1 MTLTTSQPRPA
12 VRRLAFSR
20 LISLVGTHAAFIALI
35 FAVYEKTNSTTWVSL
50 AMVATFA
57 GAGISLPFGGALGD
71 RFDRRRVLIVSDVLG
86 ALAFGVLAFVHSPG
100 WMIALIFLAEVVAS
114 PTFPAIEAAVPNLAG
129 EELLAWAN
137 GMIGFGRNMGQM
149 VGPVVGGAVV
159 ALAGPGAVFWLN
171 AGSFALS
178 AILVWTVH
186 GRFSEERT
194 EATAAEHGGLKAG
207 FVYVAHDRILRA
219 VSLAWM
225 VLLLGVS
232 TVIVAEL
239 PLAQEFGLGSTGYG
253 LLATSWGVG
262 AVIGSLLATRMRERQ
277 ERAGLFLG
285 TVGPAVGFGLVSVLP
300 WFGAILGSVS
310 VAGGTDAVSSVAFQN
325 IAQRRTP
332 DAVRSRVMG
341 AVDALVTGALALSFV
356 AAGPFVGAVGPR
368 GAYLAAGITS
378 LLGGAILFPV
388 LFGRRA
394 EAPAP
399 TLGDEAA
406 AQDVA
411 TDVAPA

>member
-1 MTLTTSQPRPA
+1 MTLITSEPRPA

-35 FAVYEKTNSTTWVSL
+35 YAVYRETNSTTWVSV

-86 ALAFGVLAFVHSPG
+86 AVTFGVLAFVHAPAL
-100 WMIALIFLAEVVAS
+100 MIALIFLAEVVAS
-114 PTFPAIEAAVPNLAG
+114 PTFPAVEAAVPNLAG

-149 VGPVVGGAVV
+149 LGPVVGGAVV
-159 ALAGPGAVFWLN
+159 ALAGPGLVYWLN

-178 AILVWTVH
+178 AVLVWTVR
-186 GRFSEERT
+186 GRFSEDRQPA
-194 EATAAEHGGLKAG
+194 ATEHGGLRAG

-219 VSLAWM
+219 VTLAWM

-239 PLAQEFGLGSTGYG
+239 PLAQAFGLGATGYG

-262 AVIGSLLATRMRERQ
+262 AVVGSLLATRMRERQ
-277 ERAGLFLG
+277 ERVGLFLG

-300 WFGAILGSVS
+300 SFGAILGSVGF
-310 VAGGTDAVSSVAFQN
+310 AGGTDAVSNVAFQN

-341 AVDALVTGALALSFV
+341 AIDALVTGSLALSFV

-388 LFGRRA
+388 LWGRRA

-399 TLGDEAA
+399 TLEGGATTK
-406 AQDVA
+406 DVA

>member
-1 MTLTTSQPRPA
+1 
-12 VRRLAFSR
+12 
-20 LISLVGTHAAFIALI
+20 
-35 FAVYEKTNSTTWVSL
+35 
-50 AMVATFA
+50 
-57 GAGISLPFGGALGD
+57 
-71 RFDRRRVLIVSDVLG
+71 
-86 ALAFGVLAFVHSPG
+86 
-100 WMIALIFLAEVVAS
+100 VVAS
-114 PTFPAIEAAVPNLAG
+114 PTFPAVEAAVPNLAG

-149 VGPVVGGAVV
+149 LGPVVGGALV
-159 ALAGPGAVFWLN
+159 ALAGPGLVYWLN

-178 AILVWTVH
+178 AVLVWTVR
-186 GRFSEERT
+186 GRFSEDRT
-194 EATAAEHGGLKAG
+194 AAAAEHGALRAG

-219 VSLAWM
+219 VTLAWV

-239 PLAQEFGLGSTGYG
+239 PLAQAFGMGATGYG

-262 AVIGSLLATRMRERQ
+262 AVIGSLLATRMREHQ

-300 WFGAILGSVS
+300 WFGAILGSVGF
-310 VAGGTDAVSSVAFQN
+310 AGGTDAVSSVAFQN

-341 AVDALVTGALALSFV
+341 AIDAVVTGSLALSFV

-378 LLGGAILFPV
+378 LLGGVILFPV
-388 LFGRRA
+388 LWGKRSADRA
-394 EAPAP
+394 GAE
-399 TLGDEAA
+399 TTAA
-406 AQDVA
+406 DGNIS